1 MGADSAGS
9 AGEGGSMSD
18 LITIDVTSEE
28 VATPLCPDSYD
39 YTRLPEEL
47 RDQAMLAQGTVLTKL
62 KGAVER
68 VIDAGNT
75 LRWARETLPHGEY
88 LPWVSQACG
97 LKPQYAQRLIK
108 AAKWSNAAHA
118 RHLDGVADTTTLF
131 LLSADTTPE
140 DVREWFMERCAAGNP
155 PTRKEVQQRKRGTLE
170 RTIVHEA
177 LSALKLSPE
186 ARDLAAKAQ
195 HITTRQLMDE
205 LQVEELPKGRE
216 HSTSSATY
224 CKNGTGWWKFP
235 IQKPIEVKKEITAS
249 EQLVT
254 VAFAAKTM
262 GYSKPQALRCLLVP
276 SRIQKRG
283 LPRKNGWVAK
293 PSLERGMCFISQQ
306 SE

>member
-1 MGADSAGS
+1 MTVLTVVAMPPEDDGDLAGR
-9 AGEGGSMSD
+9 
-18 LITIDVTSEE
+18 
-28 VATPLCPDSYD
+28 YD
-39 YTRLPEEL
+39 YSRLPEEI
-47 RDQAMLAQGTVLTKL
+47 RIQAMTAEGVVVQGLRSC
-62 KGAVER
+62 VER
-68 VIDAGNT
+68 VVEAGKA
-75 LRWARETLPHGEY
+75 LMWAKDVFPHGEY
-88 LPWVSQACG
+88 LPWVRACG
-97 LKPQYAQRLIK
+97 LKPRYAQRLVK
-108 AAKWSNAAHA
+108 AAKFVNAAHVP
-118 RHLDGVADTTTLF
+118 HLDQVTDTATLF
-131 LLSADTTPE
+131 LLSEDATPE
-140 DVREWFMERCAAGNP
+140 DLDEWFMERCAAGKV
-155 PTRKEVQQRKRGTLE
+155 TSRKEVQERKRGTSHAGKH
-170 RTIVHEA
+170 RSVVQEA

-216 HSTSSATY
+216 HSTPSATY

-235 IQKPIEVKKEITAS
+235 IQKPIEIKKEITAS

-283 LPRKNGWVAK
+283 LPRKNGWVAR
-293 PSLERGMCFISQQ
+293 PSLERGMCFISQP